1 MVIGTDS
8 GKQNKYIRISLAIDY
23 RTAQGTSKNIIIMM
37 EFVNTSLVIP
47 IIITTKQIFKHNDKY

>member
-47 IIITTKQIFKHNDKY
+47 IITTKQIFKHNDKY